1 MTGPLQA
8 DHADKSSIQEVFSYR
23 QALESLPQVRRI
35 TREAVQQV
43 ESLSHRIKSRDEL
56 QSKLPEI
63 EAATR
68 SIFDDWQQRIR
79 SLGCHPKGMWLVDWD
94 SGDGYYCWR
103 YPEPTIGHHH
113 GYVEGFEGR
122 VPVA

>member
-1 MTGPLQA
+1 MVQTNEPDQA
-8 DHADKSSIQEVFSYR
+8 SVLEIFSYR
-23 QALESLPQVRRI
+23 QALESLPQVRQI
-35 TREAVQQV
+35 TLDAVERVEA
-43 ESLSHRIKSRDEL
+43 LSHRIQSREEL
-56 QSKLPEI
+56 RRKLPEI

-68 SIFDDWQQRIR
+68 SIFDDWQRRIR

-122 VPVA
+122 VPIQ